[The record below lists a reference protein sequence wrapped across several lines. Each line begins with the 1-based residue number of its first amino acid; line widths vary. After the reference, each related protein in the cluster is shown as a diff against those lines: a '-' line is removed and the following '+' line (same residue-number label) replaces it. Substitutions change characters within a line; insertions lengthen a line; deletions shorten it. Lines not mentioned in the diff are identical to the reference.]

1 MADAMAQ
8 MVTLSAAAAAAGIGP
23 TQPTRPGCSPDC
35 PKGYHQHFI
44 FTREAYP
51 GPAEF
56 LDALTTFTTKNP
68 ATPVVVTAGGQ
79 RHIYEPCRLCSGYNP
94 ACPHAEPQ

>member
-68 ATPVVVTAGGQ
+68 ATGGLVGQ
-79 RHIYEPCRLCSGYNP
+79 LYYIFFPSVCLPTILSSLHMVP
-94 ACPHAEPQ
+94 